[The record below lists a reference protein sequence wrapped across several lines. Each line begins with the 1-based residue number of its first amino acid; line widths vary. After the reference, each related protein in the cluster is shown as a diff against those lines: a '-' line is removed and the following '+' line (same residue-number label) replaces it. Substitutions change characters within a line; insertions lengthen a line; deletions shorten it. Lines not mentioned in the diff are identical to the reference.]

1 MAVRFWGL
9 LGWVSCRWVIDIMPM
24 VPVVAHL
31 MAKIVNGIWF
41 GILDC
46 NWVGGWLAGWLT
58 DYMRM
63 VWL

>member
-46 NWVGGWLAGWLT
+46 NWVGGWLAG
-58 DYMRM
+58 
-63 VWL
+63 